1 MTLQKLCDTADFPRT
16 ATEYS
21 LSVVND
27 IVVFVID
34 GEYFA
39 IDRKCSH
46 MGGDLSKGKLE
57 GKTIKCPK
65 HGAVFNLE
73 NGDVITQVSGMAGK
87 MKKAVKAKVYPVQ
100 IQNNAIFVD
109 I

>member
-1 MTLQKLCDTADFPRT
+1 
-16 ATEYS
+16 
-21 LSVVND
+21 
-27 IVVFVID
+27 
-34 GEYFA
+34 
-39 IDRKCSH
+39 

-73 NGDVITQVSGMAGK
+73 NGDVITPVSGMAGK

-100 IQNNAIFVD
+100 IQDDAIFVD